1 MLYIDNHNILDA
13 TLNLALEEYALTHL
27 DIDQTYLIFYSM
39 TPTVIVGR
47 NQNTFEEI
55 NEDFIRQ
62 HGVVVTRRLSGGG
75 AVYND
80 EGDLSFSFITK
91 HDANSFRNYARFT
104 EPVIRALRDLGVPA
118 ELSGRND
125 ILVDGKKVSGN
136 AQFATRGRMFSHGTL
151 MFDVNLDN
159 VERALK
165 PRREKLESKGV
176 KSVRSRVTNIRP
188 YLRRDMDIHEFRQVL
203 LERIFDGL
211 PEIPQYHLTDKD
223 WRNIERLAKDRYR
236 NWEWV
241 YGQSPPFN
249 LQRTRYIEGVGLIDV
264 RLYVEHGRIEQCRI
278 YGDFFGERDVREVEQ
293 RLTGLRYDRDDLA
306 RALSDLDLRAYFGP
320 LTGDV
325 MLDLLVP

>member
-1 MLYIDNHNILDA
+1 MLYIDNHDVLDA

-27 DIDQTYLIFYSM
+27 DIEQTYLLFYSM
-39 TPTVIVGR
+39 RPTVIVGR

-55 NEDFIRQ
+55 NIDFIRE
-62 HGVVVTRRLSGGG
+62 HGVTVTRRLSGGG

-91 HDANSFRNYARFT
+91 HDANSFHNYRKFT

-125 ILVDGKKVSGN
+125 ILVEGKKVSGN

-159 VERALK
+159 VDKALRVR
-165 PRREKLESKGV
+165 PEKLESKGV

-188 YLRRDMDIHEFRQVL
+188 YLRRDMDIREFRQVL

-211 PEIPQYHLTDKD
+211 QEIPQYHLTDED
-223 WRNIERLAKDRYR
+223 WREIERIAEQRYR
-236 NWEWV
+236 NWDWV

-249 LQRTRYIEGVGLIDV
+249 VQRTRYFPGVGLLDV
-264 RLYVEHGRIEQCRI
+264 RLYVERGRIEQCRI
-278 YGDFFGERDVREVEQ
+278 YGDFFGEREVSEIEQ
-293 RLTGLRYDRDDLA
+293 RLLGRRFDRDDIA
-306 RALSDLDLRAYFGP
+306 AAMADVDLHAYFGP
-320 LTGDV
+320 LDMAQFV
-325 MLDLLVP
+325 ELVVG